1 MLPGAVAMAEQLRV
15 LAGLA
20 KERGYF
26 PAPTSPVSPAHE
38 DLWPL
43 TPRGMCTHVHILP
56 KYTKLD
62 RK

>member
-1 MLPGAVAMAEQLRV
+1 MLPGAGAMAEQLRV

-20 KERGYF
+20 KKRGYF

-43 TPRGMCTHVHILP
+43 TQRHVHTRAHTP
-56 KYTKLD
+56 
-62 RK
+62 